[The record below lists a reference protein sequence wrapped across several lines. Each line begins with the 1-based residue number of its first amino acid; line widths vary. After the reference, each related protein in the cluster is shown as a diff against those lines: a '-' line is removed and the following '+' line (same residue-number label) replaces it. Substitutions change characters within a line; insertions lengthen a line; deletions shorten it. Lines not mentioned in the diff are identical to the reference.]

1 MNRRLILFQMK
12 VLLDT
17 GVWFRRYHR
26 LPMSRALRVFLDREV
41 TAFHLSPLSIAEIVF
56 KWRRGRLPG
65 VPDPAIW
72 LEHSL
77 ENFVMENL
85 SPAAALQAGL
95 WDWDHGDLVDR
106 SLAAIAADTSIPLVH
121 TDRVLRKLGDF
132 PQKWFQNSDQC

>member
-1 MNRRLILFQMK
+1 MMFPMK

-26 LPMSRALRVFLDREV
+26 LPMSRSLSVFLDREV
-41 TAFHLSPLSIAEIVF
+41 TGFHLSPLSIAEIVF

-77 ENFVMENL
+77 ENFVLENL

-106 SLAAIAADTSIPLVH
+106 SLAAIAADTAIPLVH
-121 TDRVLRKLGDF
+121 TDRVLRKLSGF
-132 PQKWFQNSDQC
+132 PQKWFQNTDQS